1 MEKPAG
7 FWIRFLAYIIDFIIV
22 GIPTYIIQFIITSI
36 FVVGAVSANP
46 GGMTEEEYTISYLI
60 FGVMP
65 MIIIS
70 VILGSLYYGLLTA
83 SKMQGTL
90 GKKILGLKVVNEQG
104 GRVSVGQGIGRYFAY
119 ILSGIIFY
127 IGFIMVA
134 FGQKKGLH
142 DIICQTRVVY
152 K

>member
-7 FWIRFLAYIIDFIIV
+7 FWIRFLAYFIDGIIV
-22 GIPTYIIQFIITSI
+22 SIPSYIILFLINSV
-36 FVVGAVSANP
+36 FVAGAVATNP
-46 GGMTEEEYTISYLI
+46 YMTEEEYLVKYMTLAFLPTMLI
-60 FGVMP
+60 
-65 MIIIS
+65 MIVIS
-70 VILGSLYYGLLTA
+70 VLYYGLLTA

-104 GRVSVGQGIGRYFAY
+104 ERVSIGQGIGRYFAY

-127 IGFIMVA
+127 IGFIMIA
-134 FGQKKGLH
+134 FGEKKGLH
-142 DIICQTRVVY
+142 DIICKTRVVY

>member
-7 FWIRFLAYIIDFIIV
+7 FWIRVLAYLIDGIIVSVPSYIILFIINSV
-22 GIPTYIIQFIITSI
+22 FIAGSIATDPYMTKDEYMVKYLTLAFLPT
-36 FVVGAVSANP
+36 
-46 GGMTEEEYTISYLI
+46 MLI
-60 FGVMP
+60 
-65 MIIIS
+65 MIVIS
-70 VILGSLYYGLLTA
+70 VLYYGLLTA

-104 GRVSVGQGIGRYFAY
+104 GRVSIGQAIGRYFAY
-119 ILSGIIFY
+119 ILSGMIFY

-134 FGQKKGLH
+134 FGEKKGLH
-142 DIICQTRVVY
+142 DIICRTRVVY

>member
-7 FWIRFLAYIIDFIIV
+7 FWIRFLAYFIDGIIVSVPSYIILFIINT
-22 GIPTYIIQFIITSI
+22 G
-36 FVVGAVSANP
+36 FVAGSVAADP
-46 GGMTEEEYTISYLI
+46 YMTQEEYMVTYMTLAFLPTMLI
-60 FGVMP
+60 TL
-65 MIIIS
+65 IIS
-70 VILGSLYYGLLTA
+70 VLYYGLLTA

-104 GRVSVGQGIGRYFAY
+104 ERITIGQGIGRYFAY

-127 IGFIMVA
+127 IGFIMIA
-134 FGQKKGLH
+134 FGEKKGLH
-142 DIICQTRVVY
+142 DIICKTRVVY

>member
-7 FWIRFLAYIIDFIIV
+7 FWIRVLAYLIDGIIVSVPSYIILFIINSV
-22 GIPTYIIQFIITSI
+22 FIAGSI
-36 FVVGAVSANP
+36 ATDP
-46 GGMTEEEYTISYLI
+46 YMTKDEYMVKYLTLAFLPAMLI
-60 FGVMP
+60 
-65 MIIIS
+65 MIVIS
-70 VILGSLYYGLLTA
+70 VLYYGLLTA

-104 GRVSVGQGIGRYFAY
+104 GRVSIGQAIGRYFAY

-134 FGQKKGLH
+134 FGEKKGLH
-142 DIICQTRVVY
+142 DIICRTRVVY